1 MNGTISITDL
11 SVIFP
16 RLDGDIV
23 AVDHVSVTLR
33 PDERTAIIGETGS
46 GKSILAAAILGLLPH
61 GARVTGSVRYGG
73 EELLTAPPHRLREIR
88 RRQIALIPQSPIE
101 SLTPTM
107 PVRHQLAEPLDREIV
122 PRRSR
127 LLVTVDTALT
137 AVGFPRVRGGAHR
150 YACRLSGGLAQR
162 AVVAGAT
169 VRQPRWILAD
179 EPTKGLD
186 TVHRA
191 QACHTLGS
199 AHRDTGAGLI
209 LITHDLAVARAQSDR
224 VLVLYAGVLVEDAPT
239 EEFFSNP
246 AHPYSRGLLASL
258 PERGMVPISGD
269 PPAAGNREPGC
280 RFAGRCSLV
289 RPDCWPVR
297 PALNQVAPN
306 HGVRCVLYDHHEAL
320 RRD

>member
-11 SVIFP
+11 SVTFP
-16 RLDGDIV
+16 RRDGDIV
-23 AVDHVSVTLR
+23 AVDRVSVTLR

-61 GARVTGSVRYGG
+61 GARVTGSVRYDG

-107 PVRHQLAEPLDREIV
+107 PVRHQLAEPLNHAGDAIV
-122 PRRSR
+122 TGRSR
-127 LLVTVDTALT
+127 VMEAVDSALA
-137 AVGFPRVRGGAHR
+137 AVGFLRTRGGAHR

-169 VRQPRWILAD
+169 VRRPRWILAD

-186 TVHRA
+186 TVHRL
-191 QACHTLGS
+191 QACRTLAS
-199 AHRDTGAGLI
+199 AHRETAAGLI

-224 VLVLYAGVLVEDAPT
+224 VLVMYAGVVMEDAPT
-239 EEFFSNP
+239 ERFFSDP
-246 AHPYSRGLLASL
+246 AHPYSCGLLASL
-258 PERGMVPISGD
+258 PERGMVPIAGD

-289 RPDCWPVR
+289 RPDCWPAR
-297 PALNQVAPN
+297 PAVHQVGPS
-306 HGVRCVLYDHHEAL
+306 HGACCVLYGGSQP
-320 RRD
+320 